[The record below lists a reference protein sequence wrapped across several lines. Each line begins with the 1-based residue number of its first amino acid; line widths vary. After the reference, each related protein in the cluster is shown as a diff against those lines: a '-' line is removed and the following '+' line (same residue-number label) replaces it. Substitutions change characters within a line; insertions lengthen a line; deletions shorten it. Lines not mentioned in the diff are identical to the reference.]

1 VNAAFTIRRLQADD
15 ANSLVALRREALEGD
30 PLAFVSSIDD
40 DRGLSLDFVRASLA
54 DEHEQAVFG
63 CFEGNHLVG
72 MVGLLRGSKVKL
84 RHTATVWGMYV
95 APRARKRGAGRALL
109 AATLRH
115 ARGWRLVQV
124 QLGVM
129 DTAEA
134 AKHLY
139 ESAGFRSWGREP
151 RAIQWKGRFVD
162 EHHLVLDLRASAAMT
177 VRAAGIDDAIPIAR
191 VHIESW
197 RAAYRGLMADDL
209 LAGLDLAQRILLW
222 RRILSASEWPTL
234 VVEDEGAVVGFC
246 YICPARDS
254 DLDVRAWA
262 ELVAIYVDPTT
273 WGRGCGRLL
282 CERAIDEAR
291 NRGATSMAV
300 WVLEAN
306 APARRFYE
314 GRGFVT
320 DGTRKTDETLG
331 LPEVRYVK
339 ELR

>member
-15 ANSLVALRREALEGD
+15 ANSLVALRREALESD
-30 PLAFVSSIDD
+30 PLAFGSSIDD
-40 DRGLSLDFVRASLA
+40 DRGLSLDFVRAAMA
-54 DEHEQAVFG
+54 DEHEQGVFG

-109 AATLRH
+109 AAAIRH

-134 AKHLY
+134 AKRLY

-162 EHHLVLDLRASAAMT
+162 EHHLVLDLRTSAAMT
-177 VRAAGIDDAIPIAR
+177 VRAAGVNDAVPIAH

-197 RAAYRGLMADDL
+197 RAAYRGLMTDDL
-209 LAGLDLAQRILLW
+209 LAGLDLGQRVMLW
-222 RRILSASEWPTL
+222 RRILSTAEWPTL

-246 YICPARDS
+246 HLCPARDT
-254 DLDVRAWA
+254 DLDSRVWA
-262 ELVAIYVDPTT
+262 ELAAIHVDPTT

-282 CERAIDEAR
+282 CEQAIAEVR
-291 NRGATSMAV
+291 GRGATSMAV
-300 WVLEAN
+300 WVLEGN
-306 APARRFYE
+306 AAARRFYE
-314 GRGFVT
+314 GRGFTT
-320 DGTRKTDETLG
+320 DGARKTDEASG
-331 LPEVRYVK
+331 LLEIRYVK